1 MLCSRVAVWAVL
13 CAGFDTVEGG
23 LLECVKG
30 MGWLKHI
37 SAIYC
42 GYCEQKALLWTTHL
56 MYLRLSKSC
65 LYFGLFKTLRGF

>member
-1 MLCSRVAVWAVL
+1 MQSSGGLGAVF
-13 CAGFDTVEGG
+13 CAGFDMVEGG

-42 GYCEQKALLWTTHL
+42 GYREQRHCCGRRT
-56 MYLRLSKSC
+56 
-65 LYFGLFKTLRGF
+65 